1 MKIGLQTWGSDG
13 DINPFIAL
21 AGGLAAEGH
30 EVTLAI
36 TAVERKDYGQYAE
49 RLKFQLAPVLYIANS
64 EEDLMLF
71 SAELD
76 YIVKPIDQVRIIV
89 QELMERGIQPL
100 YETAQ
105 SLSRDNDLLVG
116 HFILN
121 PLQLAAEKAGKP
133 YVTVTLNHG
142 AIPSRTIPPPMLPN
156 LGPWLNPL
164 SWMLAVGVLNRIMLP
179 GINRL
184 RVSEGVRSVHTF
196 REVIESPLCNLIA
209 VSRAFCTRQC
219 DWAGHQHCA
228 AVVHHGGAGTT
239 QTSLSYGIPSVIVAH
254 IADQYFGADEL
265 KRLGVAPNRLDRRSA
280 TPESIAQAIRQA
292 LDTPAMQNRA
302 KNLGRQLATENGVAK
317 AVEIITQMDKKK

>member
-76 YIVKPIDQVRIIV
+76 HIVKPIDQVRFIV
-89 QELMERGIQPL
+89 QELMERGIQSL

-116 HFILN
+116 HFILH

-142 AIPSRTIPPPMLPN
+142 AIPSRTTPPPMLPN

-184 RVSEGVRSVHTF
+184 RVSEGVRSVRTF

-219 DWAGHQHCA
+219 DWAGHQHVCGFFRLPDA
-228 AVVHHGGAGTT
+228 ARPWTCLLY
-239 QTSLSYGIPSVIVAH
+239 TSPSPR
-254 IADQYFGADEL
+254 D
-265 KRLGVAPNRLDRRSA
+265 
-280 TPESIAQAIRQA
+280 
-292 LDTPAMQNRA
+292 
-302 KNLGRQLATENGVAK
+302 
-317 AVEIITQMDKKK
+317 